1 MWKSLENTRVHYS
14 ANTTNIMISKI
25 SIPVPYLKFIFFFPF
40 YILFMG
46 LAKKYGHPEM
56 IMSTQSSENRLFSMY
71 LCTNTLWVKQERTVE
86 DEDTLFSLWFEISP
100 EIVQEVSKYSWESF
114 GVYNLKYESLKINT
128 KLEN

>member
-1 MWKSLENTRVHYS
+1 
-14 ANTTNIMISKI
+14 
-25 SIPVPYLKFIFFFPF
+25 
-40 YILFMG
+40 MG

-86 DEDTLFSLWFEISP
+86 DEDTLFSLWFEVSS